1 MKNKNKNP
9 QIKLIGNNAV
19 DVTGSM
25 TLVTTSKGT
34 QILLECG
41 MIQGDRTV
49 EEEYR
54 ENANALTKLDL
65 DKIKY
70 CFLMHPHG
78 DHGLLYPRAVAWG
91 MTAKII
97 TTPISAKII
106 KELWLDGAFINQRN
120 SEYLSKKYKR
130 DMPPLYTIED
140 VYNTLNNVYEYD
152 YNEIYELDDE
162 VSFCFLKNSHVLGA
176 SSLELYIKDD
186 SGRKHKLFYSSD
198 LGNTAIKN
206 RPYLSDMEYCRNA
219 NLCVFE
225 STYGDREKQIT
236 KKDRV
241 EELKQIEDI
250 ITKHCIEYK
259 SKVIIPCFSF
269 SRTQEIMT
277 VLYQIFKDDEKFKDI
292 DFVVD
297 SRLTKNI
304 NKVYS
309 EVLTGEDKK
318 LFDEVLSWKN
328 FKIISDYQ
336 SETTKVLS
344 DRKPMV
350 IISSSGFC
358 EAGHIRS
365 YLAKYVSNDKCGLI
379 FCGYASNQSLGG
391 RLRSDTKTISIDNR
405 VYNKRIK
412 VYVLESFSSHMQK
425 QQLIDY
431 ICGINTEKVVLVHG
445 SESAKQNLKQ
455 ACDEK
460 LSKICKT
467 AKIVIGQKN
476 LIENF

>member
-25 TLVTTSKGT
+25 ILVTTSKGT

-54 ENANALTKLDL
+54 ANTNALNKIDL
-65 DKIKY
+65 EKIKY
-70 CFLMHPHG
+70 LFLMHSHG
-78 DHGLLYPRAVAWG
+78 DHIMLCPRAVAEG
-91 MTAKII
+91 MNGKII
-97 TTPISAKII
+97 TTPISAKIS

-120 SEYLSKKYKR
+120 AEYLSKRYKSNIL
-130 DMPPLYTIED
+130 PLYTIND
-140 VYNTLNNVYEYD
+140 VYNTLNNVYEYGYD
-152 YNEIYELDDE
+152 EIYELDDE
-162 VSFCFLKNSHVLGA
+162 ISFQFLRNSHVIGA

-186 SGRKHKLFYSSD
+186 SGRKHKLYYSSD
-198 LGNTAIKN
+198 LGNTAISN
-206 RPYLSDMEYCRNA
+206 RPYLSDMEYCKSA
-219 NLCVFE
+219 NLAIFE
-225 STYGDREKQIT
+225 STYGCRDKQIAN
-236 KKDRV
+236 KDRI
-241 EELKQIEDI
+241 EEIKQIEEI
-250 ITKHCIEYK
+250 ITRHCIKYK

-277 VLYQIFKDDEKFKDI
+277 ILYQIFKDNKKFNDI

-304 NKVYS
+304 IKVYT
-309 EVLTGEDKK
+309 EVLQGEDKE
-318 LFDEVLSWKN
+318 LFDKVLAWKN

-336 SETTKVLS
+336 KETTKVLN
-344 DRKPMV
+344 DKKPKV

-358 EAGHIRS
+358 EAGHVRDYI
-365 YLAKYVSNDKCGLI
+365 KQYVGDERNALI
-379 FCGYASNQSLGG
+379 FCGYASQQSLGG
-391 RLRSDTKTISIDNR
+391 RLRSDTKTITIDNKA
-405 VYNKRIK
+405 YNKRIR

-425 QQLIDY
+425 MQLVDT
-431 ICGINTEKVVLVHG
+431 ICGINCEKVILVHG
-445 SESAKQNLKQ
+445 SEEAKESLKQ

-460 LSKICKT
+460 LSKMCKT
-467 AKIVIGQKN
+467 TKVVVGQKR